1 MIVAKYKQNLKLLFF
16 VLLIIG
22 NSGYMLQVA
31 DKNFNRIISGIIIT
45 VGGIIGIKLL
55 TIKRININKME
66 YRVVLSFIVLN
77 IMTMLANL
85 EISMIYLKYISLV
98 LIAFYFV
105 EQQTTEKTISLL
117 INVMVVLSIIS
128 LLFMLIVL
136 FYGKISP
143 ISIVST
149 GNSNVEYY
157 NYFIF
162 FYPNLFKN
170 LMFRNQGIFWEPGL
184 YASYLLIALMLEI
197 TFSKN
202 IRIWKIMILL
212 ITIFTTSS
220 TAGIMILPLIIL
232 LYIER
237 YIVKTQVSFLLV
249 LITLNIIIIGY
260 IFKDIIIQYLVIF
273 SPKLFLKLLENG
285 TTKVT
290 RINSPLLNLSIFSE
304 YPLFGAGYLR
314 ATEIFELEKA
324 KYYIDAQTSTNFF
337 MLASLGVFGIFY
349 TIWWGKSIFTNKFLS
364 FFSKILIFLVI
375 FIILNKEPH
384 NELLLTW
391 VILFLL
397 IKIRRKKDY
406 T

>member
-85 EISMIYLKYISLV
+85 DISMIYLKYISLV

-105 EQQTTEKTISLL
+105 EQQTTEKTVSLL

-170 LMFRNQGIFWEPGL
+170 LIFRNQGIF
-184 YASYLLIALMLEI
+184 
-197 TFSKN
+197 
-202 IRIWKIMILL
+202 
-212 ITIFTTSS
+212 
-220 TAGIMILPLIIL
+220 
-232 LYIER
+232 
-237 YIVKTQVSFLLV
+237 
-249 LITLNIIIIGY
+249 
-260 IFKDIIIQYLVIF
+260 
-273 SPKLFLKLLENG
+273 
-285 TTKVT
+285 
-290 RINSPLLNLSIFSE
+290 
-304 YPLFGAGYLR
+304 
-314 ATEIFELEKA
+314 
-324 KYYIDAQTSTNFF
+324 
-337 MLASLGVFGIFY
+337 
-349 TIWWGKSIFTNKFLS
+349 
-364 FFSKILIFLVI
+364 
-375 FIILNKEPH
+375 
-384 NELLLTW
+384 
-391 VILFLL
+391 
-397 IKIRRKKDY
+397 
-406 T
+406 